1 MYGREVACSSIFV
14 KEISPN
20 CVTALITSRDLRFY
34 FRSGCT
40 EIRQNTEMDESNE
53 KSTLLESPANNTST
67 VSPSKVKCKVYK
79 RRWYILS
86 VFTASAFIFNMA
98 WNTWGPIQQPT
109 KLALGWTDFDL
120 LLLSSWAPISFI
132 VSTVPLTWLM
142 DSKGSRVFFFN
153 CFFRSFSAVFNALL
167 LCFFRLQSHVMLA
180 NWFQFTADSHT
191 AYNTFKK
198 SWF

>member
-1 MYGREVACSSIFV
+1 
-14 KEISPN
+14 
-20 CVTALITSRDLRFY
+20 
-34 FRSGCT
+34 
-40 EIRQNTEMDESNE
+40 MDESNE

-142 DSKGSRVFFFN
+142 DSKGSCVFFFN
-153 CFFRSFSAVFNALL
+153 CFFSIFFSRFALFNIFLGCPL
-167 LCFFRLQSHVMLA
+167 MLE
-180 NWFQFTADSHT
+180 NWFQFTADSHR
-191 AYNTFKK
+191 AYDTYKK
-198 SWF
+198 SYY